1 MLPNYRSSTH
11 LTLSTQYD
19 IRFDRAPN
27 HPRNIASIMPMTSQ
41 SNPTRATELTLLLV
55 STMTIMAGATIA
67 PALPD
72 MMNRFS
78 GVANVDLLVRLVL
91 TIPAL
96 TVAISSP
103 WVGIL
108 VDRIGRKPVLLASM
122 VLYGLSGTS
131 GLYLMSLSG
140 ILVGRAFL
148 GISVAGVMTCGT
160 ALAGDYFSG
169 IQRNRF
175 MGLQSAAVSF
185 GGVVILLGGGLLAD
199 VGWRAP
205 FAIYLSA
212 FAMIPLVMRFIHE
225 PDRLDGT
232 GKSGA
237 NDATSMHDDPPQRV
251 GLLTAIYTVVFLSM
265 VIFYMI
271 PTQIPFYV
279 AHLGGTNGSLV
290 GLVFA
295 VQTAVSGTMALQY
308 RRIRKRLSTYQ
319 VFVAIFFLLGA
330 GYALLGMAQSY
341 QQVLYA
347 MVVSGAGLG
356 LLMPSSSTWLL
367 DSAPSRYRG
376 RLVGALTMS
385 LFLGQFVSPLASQL
399 VATRIG
405 MANTW
410 LVASVVLMLL
420 MIVFG
425 VASLS
430 TSNRQQ
436 DASTEA

>member
-1 MLPNYRSSTH
+1 MH
-11 LTLSTQYD
+11 LTSPTLYD
-19 IRFDRAPN
+19 IRLDHDPKYL
-27 HPRNIASIMPMTSQ
+27 RNIDTNMSLTSQ
-41 SNPTRATELTLLLV
+41 SSPARATELTLLLV

-72 MMNRFS
+72 MMDRFS
-78 GVANVDLLVRLVL
+78 AVANVELLVRLVL

-131 GLYLMSLSG
+131 GLYLMSLPG

-185 GGVVILLGGGLLAD
+185 GGVVILLGGGILAD

-237 NDATSMHDDPPQRV
+237 NDATSMQGDPPLRV
-251 GLLTAIYTVVFLSM
+251 GLLTAIYTVVFMSM

-279 AHLGGTNGSLV
+279 ADLGGTNGSLV

-319 VFVAIFFLLGA
+319 VFVAIFILLGA

-356 LLMPSSSTWLL
+356 LLMPGTSTWLL
-367 DSAPSRYRG
+367 DSAPSRFRG

-410 LVASVVLMLL
+410 LVASAVLMLL

-425 VASLS
+425 VASIIAVGRRQTT
-430 TSNRQQ
+430 TSR
-436 DASTEA
+436 T